1 MKKLLA
7 MVLALVMTLSL
18 AVSANAFKDDKS
30 ISDDYAEAVAV
41 LNGMGVF
48 KGYEDGSFQ
57 PKGDITR
64 AEVSAIVYRVYTQ
77 DVKDAKASMYAT
89 YNKFSD
95 MAGAGWAQGYIGYCA
110 NAELVKGYPDG
121 TFKPSGKVT
130 GYEVLAM
137 ILRAVGYDKN
147 GEFSGA
153 DWALHVAQTAQQ
165 AGVLKN
171 VKGIDLNAPATRE
184 LVAELL
190 FRAIAEA
197 STVTYTPAFGYVTDK
212 VLKNGETTLG
222 YKNFKLVGAASSDD
236 WGRPGTKWTYNV
248 GDKETLVNDKP
259 VVSYT
264 TKVAE
269 CDIAKDL
276 GITKTKALEG
286 AFIDGEDYAKKLT
299 DEDVTSNKV
308 ASINPLATTSYVGA
322 QGRLTEVYEMDKGTY
337 RIVEIN
343 TYLAQITK
351 VTAATTDRNGHT
363 DKATVNV
370 KVFSDAAYVDT
381 KTNKEVQPTWTFE
394 KVEAEGF
401 TVDQYV
407 LVTVLHPELYAKKGA
422 SVESIVAAEVVA
434 GGKLTGWTNEV
445 GTTAA
450 TSVVAGTTYND
461 ANKFFLNWRKAGSS
475 WLVALDSYGNAI
487 GLVESSSSYAAIARI
502 EWKANSTSFGG
513 YALADLIL
521 ADGSV
526 KENVTVASVNDKAA
540 NAAGNSTDGSY
551 YTKGVPSKG
560 SVSIWWENNDAYY
573 NHIVSYS
580 VNADGSYNLMDAT
593 HYTNAETKSDKIIDL
608 GYTQGNEDA
617 VGTAYYDNGSATL
630 TEDQRN
636 ATTLVATDNTVF
648 LYINENGYS
657 YTVYVGKDKA
667 PSISE
672 AKMCVK
678 YDANG
683 YAEFVVVRTYTDAS
697 NTFLAYVADKTID
710 GYAYPDNVQ
719 VAGYDVYKI
728 GSTEKTRVFD
738 AKLGVNDKAVA
749 NNVFATKFT
758 VSGLYEITVNAD
770 GWIVDMDDMTRV
782 MADNG
787 DNYAEE
793 TTSDYLTVVDYGFV
807 KANPV
812 GRSFELADK
821 DGVAQLQYNVLDTTK
836 VIKVLKY
843 KNETVLETGD
853 IKDITKDSP
862 AIVTFDVAST
872 IKSYKV
878 DADTVYVII
887 DKDDVATVKDYAVA
901 VRKTFTDNINLTG
914 NSINVENYKITE
926 SVNGADATN
935 YAYLEAT
942 ATAKIEKMTLDPL
955 TGKWEYKDYTTVE
968 WTVTC
973 PADGETMSALLG
985 SGSVALAE
993 GTYRVTVTVS
1003 NDDIGALKIGPQ
1015 EFVLK

>member
-48 KGYEDGSFQ
+48 KGYEDNSFQ

-212 VLKNGETTLG
+212 VLGNAAPTLG
-222 YKNFKLVGAASSDD
+222 YKNFKLVGKDSADK
-236 WGRPGTKWTYNV
+236 WGRPATKWIYNV

-276 GITKTKALEG
+276 GISSAKKIEKAY
-286 AFIDGEDYAKKLT
+286 IDGQQPGI
-299 DEDVTSNKV
+299 TSELVSTNKYGT
-308 ASINPLATTSYVGA
+308 INPLATTSYVGA
-322 QGRLTEVYEMDKGTY
+322 QGRLTEVYDMDSDGY

-343 TYLAQITK
+343 TYLAKVDK
-351 VTAATTDRNGHT
+351 VTAAKTDRNGHT
-363 DKATVNV
+363 TDATVDLTVYNGTHKGKAPSTWNFDGV
-370 KVFSDAAYVDT
+370 K
-381 KTNKEVQPTWTFE
+381 
-394 KVEAEGF
+394 AEGF

-407 LVTVLHPELYAKKGA
+407 LVTVLPEGYNARPALNKA
-422 SVESIVAAEVVA
+422 SVESVVAAEVVA
-434 GGKLTGWTNEV
+434 GGKLTGWTNEI

-461 ANKFFLNWRKAGSS
+461 ADKFALNWREAGSN

-487 GLVESSSSYAAIARI
+487 GLVKSSSSYAAVARI
-502 EWKANSTSFGG
+502 EWKPNTTSFGG
-513 YALADLIL
+513 YALADIVL
-521 ADGSV
+521 ADGTV
-526 KENVTVASVNDKAA
+526 QEKVTVASVNGNAA
-540 NAAGNSTDGSY
+540 NATSTQGQT
-551 YTKGVPSKG
+551 YTQGIPANG
-560 SVSIWWENNDAYY
+560 SVSIYWNNNTEYY
-573 NHIVSYS
+573 KHIMSYS
-580 VNADGSYNLMDAT
+580 VNADGSYNLMPLKDHAN
-593 HYTNAETKSDKIIDL
+593 NA
-608 GYTQGNEDA
+608 
-617 VGTAYYDNGSATL
+617 
-630 TEDQRN
+630 TEDSVLDLNQ
-636 ATTLVATDNTVF
+636 ATYTKGSGTIYNKTNTVVATASTVF

-657 YTVYVGKDKA
+657 YTVYTGKDNA
-667 PSISE
+667 PSISD
-672 AKMCVK
+672 ATMCVK
-678 YDANG
+678 YDSNG
-683 YAEFVVVRTYTDAS
+683 YADLVVVRNFTAAS
-697 NTFLAYVADKTID
+697 NTFVAYVTDSIVD
-710 GYAYPDNVQ
+710 GLYYPTNSSTLSYPK
-719 VAGYDVYKI
+719 YDVYKM
-728 GSTEKTRVFD
+728 GALTED
-738 AKLGVNDKAVA
+738 NKATVIDEYGK
-749 NNVFATKFT
+749 FAAAYAAHGT
-758 VSGLYEITVNAD
+758 GLYEFKVVEGVIDSMVSVMCDGCNICKVAWTAD
-770 GWIVDMDDMTRV
+770 TYKIDRL
-782 MADNG
+782 
-787 DNYAEE
+787 EI
-793 TTSDYLTVVDYGFV
+793 
-807 KANPV
+807 KANV
-812 GRSFELADK
+812 G
-821 DGVAQLQYNVLDTTK
+821 DTTTLQGAVYGTGSNATAK
-836 VIKVLKY
+836 DFNILP
-843 KNETVLETGD
+843 ETQ
-853 IKDITKDSP
+853 IITATRTNGLITLAEGSKSDL
-862 AIVTFDVAST
+862 VAGHKMLVNYVNPTSN
-872 IKSYKV
+872 IYNAK
-878 DADTVYVII
+878 TVYVII
-887 DKDDVATVKDYAVA
+887 EDGSDVNPNPNPTENKAVLTRSDAGVFTATLTQGTATGSDDLTGATVKLQKSYDGVHFDDGIAMNGSSSTYTATPTFAGAVTYY
-901 VRKTFTDNINLTG
+901 VRAEVTP
-914 NSINVENYKITE
+914 
-926 SVNGADATN
+926 VNGTPF
-935 YAYLEAT
+935 Y
-942 ATAKIEKMTLDPL
+942 
-955 TGKWEYKDYTTVE
+955 
-968 WTVTC
+968 
-973 PADGETMSALLG
+973 
-985 SGSVALAE
+985 
-993 GTYRVTVTVS
+993 S
-1003 NDDIGALKIGPQ
+1003 NTIIVIP
-1015 EFVLK
+1015 

>member
-57 PKGDITR
+57 PKGNITR

-212 VLKNGETTLG
+212 VLGNAAPTLG
-222 YKNFKLVGAASSDD
+222 YKNFKLVGKDSADK
-236 WGRPGTKWTYNV
+236 WGRPATKWIYNV

-276 GITKTKALEG
+276 GISSAKKIEKAY
-286 AFIDGEDYAKKLT
+286 IDGQQPGI
-299 DEDVTSNKV
+299 TSELVSTNKYGT
-308 ASINPLATTSYVGA
+308 INPLATTSYVGA
-322 QGRLTEVYEMDKGTY
+322 QGRLTEVYDMDSDGY

-343 TYLAQITK
+343 TYLAKVDK
-351 VTAATTDRNGHT
+351 VTAAKTDRNGHT
-363 DKATVNV
+363 TDATVDLTVYNGTDKGKTPTTWNFDGV
-370 KVFSDAAYVDT
+370 K
-381 KTNKEVQPTWTFE
+381 
-394 KVEAEGF
+394 AEGF

-407 LVTVLHPELYAKKGA
+407 LVTVLPEGYNAKPVLNKA
-422 SVESIVAAEVVA
+422 SVESVVAAEVVA
-434 GGKLTGWTNEV
+434 GGKLTGWTNEI

-461 ANKFFLNWRKAGSS
+461 ADKFALNWRGAGSN

-487 GLVESSSSYAAIARI
+487 GLVKSSSSYAAVARI
-502 EWKANSTSFGG
+502 EWKPNTTSFGG
-513 YALADLIL
+513 YALADIVL
-521 ADGSV
+521 ADGTV
-526 KENVTVASVNDKAA
+526 QEKVTVASVNGNAA
-540 NAAGNSTDGSY
+540 NATGTQGQT
-551 YTKGVPSKG
+551 YTQGIPANG
-560 SVSIWWENNDAYY
+560 SVSIYWNNNTEYY
-573 NHIVSYS
+573 KHIMSYS
-580 VNADGSYNLMDAT
+580 VNADGSYNLMP
-593 HYTNAETKSDKIIDL
+593 L
-608 GYTQGNEDA
+608 EDH
-617 VGTAYYDNGSATL
+617 
-630 TEDQRN
+630 
-636 ATTLVATDNTVF
+636 ATTATKDSVLDLSQATYTKGSGTIYNKTNTVVATASTVF

-657 YTVYVGKDKA
+657 YTVYTGKDNA
-667 PSISE
+667 PSISD
-672 AKMCVK
+672 ATMCVK
-678 YDANG
+678 YDSNG
-683 YAEFVVVRTYTDAS
+683 YADLVVVRNFTAAS
-697 NTFLAYVADKTID
+697 NTFVAYVTDSIVD
-710 GYAYPDNVQ
+710 GLYYPTNSSTLSYPK
-719 VAGYDVYKI
+719 YDVYKM
-728 GSTEKTRVFD
+728 GALTEDNKTTVID
-738 AKLGVNDKAVA
+738 E
-749 NNVFATKFT
+749 NNKFT
-758 VSGLYEITVNAD
+758 AAYTAHGTGLYEFKVVEGVIDSMESVMCD
-770 GWIVDMDDMTRV
+770 GCDICKVAWTAGTYKIDRL
-782 MADNG
+782 
-787 DNYAEE
+787 EI
-793 TTSDYLTVVDYGFV
+793 
-807 KANPV
+807 KANV
-812 GRSFELADK
+812 G
-821 DGVAQLQYNVLDTTK
+821 DTTTLQGAVYGTDSNATAK
-836 VIKVLKY
+836 DFNILP
-843 KNETVLETGD
+843 ETQ
-853 IKDITKDSP
+853 IITATRTNGLITLAEGSKSDL
-862 AIVTFDVAST
+862 VAGHKMLVNYVNPTSN
-872 IKSYKV
+872 IYNAK
-878 DADTVYVII
+878 TVYVII
-887 DKDDVATVKDYAVA
+887 EDGSDVNPNPNPTENKAVLTRSDAGVFTATLTQGTATGSDVLTGATVKLQKSYDGVHFDDGIAMNGSSSSTYTATPTFAGAVTYY
-901 VRKTFTDNINLTG
+901 VRAEVTP
-914 NSINVENYKITE
+914 
-926 SVNGADATN
+926 VNGTPF
-935 YAYLEAT
+935 Y
-942 ATAKIEKMTLDPL
+942 
-955 TGKWEYKDYTTVE
+955 
-968 WTVTC
+968 
-973 PADGETMSALLG
+973 
-985 SGSVALAE
+985 
-993 GTYRVTVTVS
+993 S
-1003 NDDIGALKIGPQ
+1003 NTIIVIP
-1015 EFVLK
+1015 

>member
-57 PKGDITR
+57 PKGNITR

-212 VLKNGETTLG
+212 VLGNAAPTLG
-222 YKNFKLVGAASSDD
+222 YKNFKLVGKDSADK
-236 WGRPGTKWTYNV
+236 WGRPATKWIYNV

-276 GITKTKALEG
+276 GISSAKKIEKAY
-286 AFIDGEDYAKKLT
+286 IDGQQPGI
-299 DEDVTSNKV
+299 TSELVSTNKYGT
-308 ASINPLATTSYVGA
+308 INPLATTSYVGA
-322 QGRLTEVYEMDKGTY
+322 QGRLTEVYDMDSDGY

-343 TYLAQITK
+343 TYLAKVDK
-351 VTAATTDRNGHT
+351 VTAAKTDRNGHT
-363 DKATVNV
+363 TDATVDLTVYNGKDKGKTPSTWNFDGV
-370 KVFSDAAYVDT
+370 K
-381 KTNKEVQPTWTFE
+381 
-394 KVEAEGF
+394 AEGF

-407 LVTVLHPELYAKKGA
+407 LVTVLPEGYNAKPVLNKA
-422 SVESIVAAEVVA
+422 SVESVVAAEVVA
-434 GGKLTGWTNEV
+434 GGKLTGWTNEI

-461 ANKFFLNWRKAGSS
+461 ADKFALNWREAGSS

-487 GLVESSSSYAAIARI
+487 GLVKSSSSYAAVARI
-502 EWKANSTSFGG
+502 EWKPNTTSFGG
-513 YALADLIL
+513 YALADIVL
-521 ADGSV
+521 ADGTV
-526 KENVTVASVNDKAA
+526 QEKVTVASVNGNAA
-540 NAAGNSTDGSY
+540 NATGTQGQT
-551 YTKGVPSKG
+551 YTQGIPANG
-560 SVSIWWENNDAYY
+560 SVSIYWNNNTEYY
-573 NHIVSYS
+573 KHIMSYS
-580 VNADGSYNLMDAT
+580 VNADGSYNLMP
-593 HYTNAETKSDKIIDL
+593 L
-608 GYTQGNEDA
+608 EDH
-617 VGTAYYDNGSATL
+617 
-630 TEDQRN
+630 
-636 ATTLVATDNTVF
+636 ATTATKDSVLDLSQATYTKGSGTIYNRTNTVVATASTVF

-657 YTVYVGKDKA
+657 YTVYTGKDNA
-667 PSISE
+667 PSISD
-672 AKMCVK
+672 ATMCVK
-678 YDANG
+678 YDSNG
-683 YAEFVVVRTYTDAS
+683 YADLVVVRNFTAAS
-697 NTFLAYVADKTID
+697 NTFVAYVTDSIVD
-710 GYAYPDNVQ
+710 GLYYPTNSSTLSYPK
-719 VAGYDVYKI
+719 YDVYKM
-728 GSTEKTRVFD
+728 GALTEDNKTTVID
-738 AKLGVNDKAVA
+738 EYGK
-749 NNVFATKFT
+749 FAAAYVIHGT
-758 VSGLYEITVNAD
+758 GLYEFKVVEGVIDSMVSVMCDGCDICKVAWTAD
-770 GWIVDMDDMTRV
+770 TYKIDRL
-782 MADNG
+782 
-787 DNYAEE
+787 EI
-793 TTSDYLTVVDYGFV
+793 
-807 KANPV
+807 KANV
-812 GRSFELADK
+812 G
-821 DGVAQLQYNVLDTTK
+821 DTTTLQGAVYGGGGNATAK
-836 VIKVLKY
+836 DFNILP
-843 KNETVLETGD
+843 ETQ
-853 IKDITKDSP
+853 IITATRTNGLITLAEGSKSDL
-862 AIVTFDVAST
+862 VAGHKMLVNYVNPTSN
-872 IKSYKV
+872 IYNAK
-878 DADTVYVII
+878 TVYVII
-887 DKDDVATVKDYAVA
+887 EDGSDVNPNPNPTENKAVLTRSDAGVFTATLTQGTATGSDVLTGATVKLQKSYDGVHFDDGIAMNGSSSTYTATPTFAGAVTYY
-901 VRKTFTDNINLTG
+901 VRAEVTP
-914 NSINVENYKITE
+914 
-926 SVNGADATN
+926 VNGTPF
-935 YAYLEAT
+935 Y
-942 ATAKIEKMTLDPL
+942 
-955 TGKWEYKDYTTVE
+955 
-968 WTVTC
+968 
-973 PADGETMSALLG
+973 
-985 SGSVALAE
+985 
-993 GTYRVTVTVS
+993 S
-1003 NDDIGALKIGPQ
+1003 NTIIVIP
-1015 EFVLK
+1015 

>member
-57 PKGDITR
+57 PKGNITR

-212 VLKNGETTLG
+212 VLGNAAPTLG
-222 YKNFKLVGAASSDD
+222 YKNFKLVGKDSADK
-236 WGRPGTKWTYNV
+236 WGRPATKWIYNV

-276 GITKTKALEG
+276 GISSAKKIEKAY
-286 AFIDGEDYAKKLT
+286 IDGQQPGI
-299 DEDVTSNKV
+299 TSELVSTNKYGT
-308 ASINPLATTSYVGA
+308 INPLATTSYVGA
-322 QGRLTEVYEMDKGTY
+322 QGRLTEVYDMDSDGY

-343 TYLAQITK
+343 TYLAKVDK
-351 VTAATTDRNGHT
+351 VTAAKTDRNGHT
-363 DKATVNV
+363 TDATVDLTVYNGTTNGKTLSIWNFDGV
-370 KVFSDAAYVDT
+370 K
-381 KTNKEVQPTWTFE
+381 
-394 KVEAEGF
+394 AEGF

-407 LVTVLHPELYAKKGA
+407 LVTVLPEGYKANPALNKA
-422 SVESIVAAEVVA
+422 SVESVVAAEVVA
-434 GGKLTGWTNEV
+434 GGKLTGWTNEI

-461 ANKFFLNWRKAGSS
+461 ANKFFLNWREAGSN

-487 GLVESSSSYAAIARI
+487 GLVKSSSSYAAVARI
-502 EWKANSTSFGG
+502 EWKPNTTSFGG
-513 YALADLIL
+513 YALADIVL
-521 ADGSV
+521 ADGTV
-526 KENVTVASVNDKAA
+526 QEKVTVASVNGNAA
-540 NAAGNSTDGSY
+540 NATGTQGQT
-551 YTKGVPSKG
+551 YTQGIPANG
-560 SVSIWWENNDAYY
+560 SVSIYWNNNTEYY
-573 NHIVSYS
+573 KHIMSYS
-580 VNADGSYNLMDAT
+580 VNADGSYNLMPLKDHAT
-593 HYTNAETKSDKIIDL
+593 
-608 GYTQGNEDA
+608 
-617 VGTAYYDNGSATL
+617 TA
-630 TEDQRN
+630 TEDSVLDLSQ
-636 ATTLVATDNTVF
+636 ATYTKGSGTIYNKTNTVVATASTVF

-657 YTVYVGKDKA
+657 YTVYTGKDNA
-667 PSISE
+667 PSISD
-672 AKMCVK
+672 ATMCVK
-678 YDANG
+678 YDSNG
-683 YAEFVVVRTYTDAS
+683 YADLVVVRKFTAAS
-697 NTFLAYVADKTID
+697 NTFVAYVTDSIVD
-710 GYAYPDNVQ
+710 GLYYPTNSSTLSYPK
-719 VAGYDVYKI
+719 YDVYKM
-728 GSTEKTRVFD
+728 GALTEDNKTTVID
-738 AKLGVNDKAVA
+738 EYGK
-749 NNVFATKFT
+749 FAAAYATHGT
-758 VSGLYEITVNAD
+758 GLYEFKVVEGVIDSMVSVMCDGCNICKVAWTAD
-770 GWIVDMDDMTRV
+770 TYKIDRL
-782 MADNG
+782 
-787 DNYAEE
+787 EI
-793 TTSDYLTVVDYGFV
+793 
-807 KANPV
+807 KANV
-812 GRSFELADK
+812 G
-821 DGVAQLQYNVLDTTK
+821 DTTTLQGAVYGTGSNATAK
-836 VIKVLKY
+836 DFNILP
-843 KNETVLETGD
+843 ETQ
-853 IKDITKDSP
+853 IITATRTNGLITLAEGSKSDL
-862 AIVTFDVAST
+862 VAGHKMLVNYVNPTSN
-872 IKSYKV
+872 IYNAK
-878 DADTVYVII
+878 TVYVII
-887 DKDDVATVKDYAVA
+887 EDGSDVNPNPNPTENKAVLTRSDAGVFTATLTQGTATGSDDLTGATVKLQKSYDGVHFDDGIAMNGSSSSTYTATPTFAGAVTYY
-901 VRKTFTDNINLTG
+901 VRAEVTP
-914 NSINVENYKITE
+914 
-926 SVNGADATN
+926 VNGTPF
-935 YAYLEAT
+935 Y
-942 ATAKIEKMTLDPL
+942 
-955 TGKWEYKDYTTVE
+955 
-968 WTVTC
+968 
-973 PADGETMSALLG
+973 
-985 SGSVALAE
+985 
-993 GTYRVTVTVS
+993 S
-1003 NDDIGALKIGPQ
+1003 NTIIVIP
-1015 EFVLK
+1015 

>member
-190 FRAIAEA
+190 FRAIAES

-212 VLKNGETTLG
+212 VLGNAAPTLG
-222 YKNFKLVGAASSDD
+222 YKNFKLVGKDSADK
-236 WGRPGTKWTYNV
+236 WGRPATKWTYNV

-276 GITKTKALEG
+276 GISSAKKIEKAY
-286 AFIDGEDYAKKLT
+286 IDGQQPGI
-299 DEDVTSNKV
+299 TSELVSTNKYGT
-308 ASINPLATTSYVGA
+308 INPLATTSYVGA
-322 QGRLTEVYEMDKGTY
+322 QGRLTEVYDMDSDGY

-343 TYLAQITK
+343 TYLAKVDK
-351 VTAATTDRNGHT
+351 VTAAKTDRNGHT
-363 DKATVNV
+363 TDATVDLTVYNGTHKGKAPSTWNFDGV
-370 KVFSDAAYVDT
+370 K
-381 KTNKEVQPTWTFE
+381 
-394 KVEAEGF
+394 AEGF

-407 LVTVLHPELYAKKGA
+407 LVTVLPEGYNARPALNKA
-422 SVESIVAAEVVA
+422 SVESVVAAEVVA
-434 GGKLTGWTNEV
+434 GGKLTGWTNEI

-461 ANKFFLNWRKAGSS
+461 ADKFALNWREAGSN

-487 GLVESSSSYAAIARI
+487 GLVKSSSSYAAVARI
-502 EWKANSTSFGG
+502 EWKPNTTSFGG
-513 YALADLIL
+513 YALADIVL
-521 ADGSV
+521 ADGTV
-526 KENVTVASVNDKAA
+526 QEKVTVASVNGNAA
-540 NAAGNSTDGSY
+540 NATGTQGQT
-551 YTKGVPSKG
+551 YTQGIPANG
-560 SVSIWWENNDAYY
+560 SVSIYWNNNTEYY
-573 NHIVSYS
+573 KHIMSYS
-580 VNADGSYNLMDAT
+580 VNADGSYNLMPLKDHAN
-593 HYTNAETKSDKIIDL
+593 NA
-608 GYTQGNEDA
+608 
-617 VGTAYYDNGSATL
+617 
-630 TEDQRN
+630 TEDSVLDLNQ
-636 ATTLVATDNTVF
+636 ATYTKGSGTIYNKTNTVVATASTVF

-657 YTVYVGKDKA
+657 YTVYTGKDNA
-667 PSISE
+667 PSISD
-672 AKMCVK
+672 ATMCVK
-678 YDANG
+678 YDSNG
-683 YAEFVVVRTYTDAS
+683 YADLVVVRNFTAAS
-697 NTFLAYVADKTID
+697 NTFVAYVTDSIVD
-710 GYAYPDNVQ
+710 GLYYPTNSSTLSYPK
-719 VAGYDVYKI
+719 YDVYKM
-728 GSTEKTRVFD
+728 GALTED
-738 AKLGVNDKAVA
+738 NKATVIDEYGK
-749 NNVFATKFT
+749 FAAAYAAHGT
-758 VSGLYEITVNAD
+758 GLYEFKVVEGVIDSMVSVMCDGCNICKVAWTAD
-770 GWIVDMDDMTRV
+770 TYKIDRL
-782 MADNG
+782 
-787 DNYAEE
+787 EI
-793 TTSDYLTVVDYGFV
+793 
-807 KANPV
+807 KANV
-812 GRSFELADK
+812 G
-821 DGVAQLQYNVLDTTK
+821 DTTTLQGAVYGTGSNATAK
-836 VIKVLKY
+836 DFNILP
-843 KNETVLETGD
+843 ETQ
-853 IKDITKDSP
+853 IITATRTNGLITLAEGSKSDL
-862 AIVTFDVAST
+862 VAGHKMLVNYVNPTSN
-872 IKSYKV
+872 IYNAK
-878 DADTVYVII
+878 TVYVII
-887 DKDDVATVKDYAVA
+887 EDGSDVNPNPNPTENKAVLTRSDAGVFTATLTQGTATGSDVLNGATVKLQKSYDGVHFDDGIAMNGSSSSTYTATPTFAGAVTYY
-901 VRKTFTDNINLTG
+901 VRAEVTP
-914 NSINVENYKITE
+914 
-926 SVNGADATN
+926 VNGTPF
-935 YAYLEAT
+935 Y
-942 ATAKIEKMTLDPL
+942 
-955 TGKWEYKDYTTVE
+955 
-968 WTVTC
+968 
-973 PADGETMSALLG
+973 
-985 SGSVALAE
+985 
-993 GTYRVTVTVS
+993 S
-1003 NDDIGALKIGPQ
+1003 NTIIVIP
-1015 EFVLK
+1015 